1 MIIKNNKNCNIKIN
15 DSTISTLSAKEM
27 FEELD
32 FKWKETKDV
41 IEYSKSLFK
50 HFTFLG
56 KEKII
61 FYKDD
66 YFRYFYLDGIFSIN
80 KNLLQAINKQCEELG
95 WNK

>member
-1 MIIKNNKNCNIKIN
+1 M
-15 DSTISTLSAKEM
+15 SAKEM

-41 IEYSKSLFK
+41 IEYSRSSFK
-50 HFTFLG
+50 HFTFLA

-66 YFRYFYLDGIFSIN
+66 YFRFFHLDGVFSIH
-80 KNLLQAINKQCEELG
+80 KDLLQAIYKQAEELG
-95 WNK
+95 WL